1 MLETV
6 KYLSMMAICLVVP
19 MLKVRW
25 CVLSPSTI
33 TVFTCLLLPLVL
45 SACQCHQASPI
56 LYWGSV
62 PNEEGM
68 KHLKSMGI
76 KTIVNLRTNSH
87 KGRHK
92 FAHDLE
98 LNFYHIKTGVVLTP
112 EEAELRKF
120 LTIVCNP
127 ANQPVYVCCNIGI
140 DRTSYYV
147 AAYRVAMEGWTVKQA
162 TDEML
167 AHGLKA
173 WWPTFKE
180 YDDSLRANEAAL
192 RRIARQLGCPDMV
205 TQKPAGI
212 CPCVRLGPLT
222 GSSSFSNNNLPTK
235 ALAR

>member
-1 MLETV
+1 M
-6 KYLSMMAICLVVP
+6 KYMSMMAVCLVAR
-19 MLKVRW
+19 MLRVRL
-25 CVLSPSTI
+25 CVAPPGI
-33 TVFTCLLLPLVL
+33 ATVFVCLLLPIVL

-68 KHLKSMGI
+68 RQLKSLGI

-87 KGRHK
+87 KGRSK
-92 FAHDLE
+92 FASEIGLGFH
-98 LNFYHIKTGVVLTP
+98 HIKTGVVLTP

-120 LTIVCNP
+120 LTILCNP

-173 WWPTFKE
+173 WWPTFRE
-180 YDDSLRANEAAL
+180 YDDSLRANEAVL
-192 RRIARQLGCPDMV
+192 RRIARQMKCPDIVM
-205 TQKPAGI
+205 QKSWGV

-222 GSSSFSNNNLPTK
+222 GLSSPANSNLHRE
-235 ALAR
+235 ARAR